1 MEFYFYIDTK
11 NSPIWQKYPAIESME
26 RGLYCL
32 NGVQFIKPQIRHSHI
47 YRRAIPW
54 LFLTWIRN
62 IKNYVQKVN
71 IFIRKRNC
79 TIAKSAFQYHEW
91 LICLNIIVVLPAF
104 HNRINFQLN
113 TCQCRTKHTSHPN
126 NIYVFLRSAHDF
138 IVFFSHFFPFKIYM
152 KMDVIRELPK
162 LLLMLLIALFHRP
175 QRCNLN
181 NV

>member
-11 NSPIWQKYPAIESME
+11 NSPIWQKYHAIESME

-32 NGVQFIKPQIRHSHI
+32 NGVQSIKPRIRHSHM

-54 LFLTWIRN
+54 IFLTWIRN

-71 IFIRKRNC
+71 NIRKRNY
-79 TIAKSAFQYHEW
+79 TIAKSAFQYHDW
-91 LICLNIIVVLPAF
+91 LICLNFIVVLPAF

-113 TCQCRTKHTSHPN
+113 TCQCRTKHTSHFN
-126 NIYVFLRSAHDF
+126 NIYVFLRSAHNF
-138 IVFFSHFFPFKIYM
+138 IVFPFFLFFSFKIYM
-152 KMDVIRELPK
+152 KMDAIRELLK

-175 QRCNLN
+175 
-181 NV
+181 